1 MRMTIH
7 PIHSRVIL
15 RSLVCRLWLGSLV
28 SLLWA
33 PLLLAAEPVGP
44 EATLRALVQANA
56 ERDLATMSKYM
67 SHDTDAIGYT
77 LDGRKYVGWPDLA
90 SDMRSEF
97 DSVTKLEIPITNL
110 HMWTRGDI
118 AWFAMELN
126 YIRYAD
132 HADLTQRMILPLRE
146 TGVLERRDG
155 RWILVAW
162 HESTRHH
169 DSATESVAD
178 TTALL
183 HRASDTQPAVPT
195 GVDLSGQWEVTEIE
209 DNKKYVATLDA
220 QGNGPYTW
228 QEGQFATT
236 SFDDRRWQGTWK
248 QTGNDREGAFEVIL
262 SEDGTEAKGIWWYVR
277 VGSRNGIPP
286 RQHGGTY
293 QWKRL
298 TPPPPVP

>member
-1 MRMTIH
+1 M
-7 PIHSRVIL
+7 L
-15 RSLVCRLWLGSLV
+15 L
-28 SLLWA
+28 SLLCA
-33 PLLLAAEPVGP
+33 SAVPAAEPVGP
-44 EATLRALVQANA
+44 EDTLRALVRANA
-56 ERDLATMSKYM
+56 ERDLATMSTYM

-77 LDGRKYVGWPDLA
+77 IDGRKYVGWPDLA

-97 DSVTKLEIPITNL
+97 DSVTKLEIPITSL
-110 HMWTRGDI
+110 HMWTRGDV

-126 YIRYAD
+126 YIRYVD
-132 HADLTQRMILPLRE
+132 PGDLTRRMILPLRE

-169 DSATESVAD
+169 DHDTGRAAD
-178 TTALL
+178 TTSLL
-183 HRASDTQPAVPT
+183 HRASDTQPAVPN
-195 GVDLSGQWEVTEIE
+195 GVDLSAQWEVTEVE
-209 DNKKYVATLDA
+209 DNKKYVASLDA

-236 SFDDRRWQGTWK
+236 SFDDHRWQGTWK

-262 SEDGTEAKGIWWYVR
+262 SEDGTEARGIWWYVR
-277 VGSRNGIPP
+277 VGTRNNIPP

-298 TPPPPVP
+298 TPPPPAP